1 MSEVSTSFEFRCA
14 AEPVWCKLYRIGMA
28 DTEILGEALIFTEIV
43 DPEADEIGRWRAQG
57 YPVSPATTL
66 VGDVHLIA
74 RDVSLNII
82 ADERYTVTANNV
94 GGIIQPWSEAKP
106 LTLAEITSAVSTLL
120 NAATIEYVSPYN
132 EQTGELTL
140 AQRCDYKDGTVI
152 GPLRWEIDNEAVDAG
167 DTIRF
172 GAALNRPFLES
183 ASDQKIN
190 ATGTVVDEAG
200 TLYAVVELSKEEHT
214 DRLPGTDW
222 RWELEHIDGDG
233 NVSPLYSDQKM
244 ILKPRQLGALATM
257 ATPEEYNRS
266 EPEAAIATL
275 LSERFAEVRA
285 KLDRQ
290 EFVDWAAW
298 REQTRKE
305 LEDELAAVFIVLFMM
320 RRPDKPR
327 ASTLAL
333 RFASSTT
340 GALLDSLTRNFR
352 AELSGGLDFDRVFSP
367 RRAEAIAATEVT
379 RAITQGE
386 TAARFEI
393 YADDP
398 ANRASFL
405 GSDDAPPIIISDGLV
420 AIWQTEEDGRVCPLC
435 GPLNNKPAQDWIG
448 QFPQGPPAHV
458 NCRCWLIYESE

>member
-1 MSEVSTSFEFRCA
+1 
-14 AEPVWCKLYRIGMA
+14 
-28 DTEILGEALIFTEIV
+28 
-43 DPEADEIGRWRAQG
+43 
-57 YPVSPATTL
+57 
-66 VGDVHLIA
+66 
-74 RDVSLNII
+74 
-82 ADERYTVTANNV
+82 
-94 GGIIQPWSEAKP
+94 
-106 LTLAEITSAVSTLL
+106 
-120 NAATIEYVSPYN
+120 
-132 EQTGELTL
+132 
-140 AQRCDYKDGTVI
+140 
-152 GPLRWEIDNEAVDAG
+152 
-167 DTIRF
+167 
-172 GAALNRPFLES
+172 
-183 ASDQKIN
+183 
-190 ATGTVVDEAG
+190 
-200 TLYAVVELSKEEHT
+200 
-214 DRLPGTDW
+214 
-222 RWELEHIDGDG
+222 
-233 NVSPLYSDQKM
+233 
-244 ILKPRQLGALATM
+244 M

-285 KLDRQ
+285 KLDRR
-290 EFVDWAAW
+290 EYVDWVAW
-298 REQTRKE
+298 KEQTRKE

-320 RRPDKPR
+320 RRPDKSR

-398 ANRASFL
+398 ANRASFQ
-405 GSDDAPPIIISDGLV
+405 GSDDTPPIIISDGLV

-435 GPLNNKPAQDWIG
+435 GPLNGKPAQDWIG